1 MATGVRRRVRA
12 AGDKPGPG
20 GAPRPSPHIPARA
33 RRVLAWARRGG
44 LPYLFL
50 LPALLFEL
58 LIHFVPMLLG
68 IVISFKKL
76 TLFFIRNWL
85 HAPWTG
91 LGNYR
96 IVTEFSAPVGQAL
109 VHSFLVTCAFT
120 VLAVGLSWLLG
131 SAAAI
136 LAHDPFRGRGLL
148 RALFLTPYA
157 LPVYASVI
165 TWAFMF
171 QYDNGAVNYIL
182 HNELGIL
189 ARPAFWLIG
198 NNSFI
203 VLVVVSVWRNWPF
216 AFLCIMA
223 GLQGIPQELYEA
235 SAIDG
240 AGIWRQIRLITMPSL
255 RSINQVVVLVLFL
268 WTFNDFSTPF
278 VLFGASAPPAAD
290 VISIHIYDSSF
301 ITWNFGEG
309 SAMSVLLLCFLLLVT
324 AGYMW
329 FTSRGRRADA

>member
-1 MATGVRRRVRA
+1 MTTGVRRRVA
-12 AGDKPGPG
+12 SAGGQSG
-20 GAPRPSPHIPARA
+20 TGRAPRSSPRMPARA

-68 IVISFKKL
+68 IVISFKNL
-76 TLFFIRNWL
+76 TLFFIHDWL
-85 HAPWTG
+85 HAPWSG

-109 VHSFLVTCAFT
+109 VHSFLITCAFT
-120 VLAVGLSWLLG
+120 VLAVGLSWLLDT
-131 SAAAI
+131 AAAI

-189 ARPAFWLIG
+189 GRPAFWLIG

-203 VLVVVSVWRNWPF
+203 VLVVVSVW
-216 AFLCIMA
+216 
-223 GLQGIPQELYEA
+223 
-235 SAIDG
+235 
-240 AGIWRQIRLITMPSL
+240 
-255 RSINQVVVLVLFL
+255 
-268 WTFNDFSTPF
+268 
-278 VLFGASAPPAAD
+278 
-290 VISIHIYDSSF
+290 
-301 ITWNFGEG
+301 
-309 SAMSVLLLCFLLLVT
+309 
-324 AGYMW
+324 
-329 FTSRGRRADA
+329 